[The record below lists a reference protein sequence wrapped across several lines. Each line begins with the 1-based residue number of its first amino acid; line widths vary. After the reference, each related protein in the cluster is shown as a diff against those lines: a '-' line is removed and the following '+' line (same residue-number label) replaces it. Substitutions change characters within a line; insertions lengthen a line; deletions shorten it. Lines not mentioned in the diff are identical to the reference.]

1 MCVSAYVMEK
11 KYGMAS
17 HIIIIDLKILKFI
30 ETWLETWMRF
40 VQVFTVR

>member
-1 MCVSAYVMEK
+1 MEK

-17 HIIIIDLKILKFI
+17 HIIIIDLEILKFV

-40 VQVFTVR
+40 VQVLSVR